1 MDPTGLFA
9 GGTLLITLLI
19 TCVSL
24 LCTFVIVAASIGIP
38 FYIFRNNQKRAQEL
52 MQNGTQ
58 GEATIL
64 SLQDTGMLINHN
76 PRVQIELEIEVA
88 MRPPY
93 RVTKTMTLPMIRMS
107 QVQVGS
113 RVPVMVDLSDPT
125 NPDKIGLMLKLPYP

>member
-9 GGTLLITLLI
+9 GGTLLVTLLI

-24 LCTFVIVAASIGIP
+24 LCTLVIVAASIGIP
-38 FYIFRNNQKRAQEL
+38 FYIFKNNQKQAQEL

-76 PRVQIELEIEVA
+76 PRVQIELEIEGA

-93 RVTKTMTLPMIRMS
+93 RVTKTMTIPMIRLS

-113 RVPVMVDLSDPT
+113 KVAVMVDLSDPT
-125 NPDKIGLMLKLPYP
+125 NPDKIGLMLK